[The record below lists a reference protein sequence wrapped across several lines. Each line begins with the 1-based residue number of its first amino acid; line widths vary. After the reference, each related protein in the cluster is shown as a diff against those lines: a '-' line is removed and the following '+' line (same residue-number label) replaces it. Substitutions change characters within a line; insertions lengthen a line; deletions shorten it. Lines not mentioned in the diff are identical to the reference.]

1 MPSLVF
7 FSPGWYNPLIKTKG
21 VRSMKRCLVLSDS
34 FKGTLSSPD
43 ICRIA
48 RSLHIPGWHIDA
60 LPVADGGE
68 GTTDCFL
75 DACGGQRIA
84 LSVSGPFGGTIDGFY
99 GLLPDGTAVVECAAA
114 AGLHQAEGRPDPE
127 AATTYG
133 VGQLLA
139 HALDHGAKRLILG
152 LGGSCTN
159 DARAGAAA
167 ALGTKFYNEKGES
180 FVPTGD
186 TLEQIVSYDTAETE
200 RLLSGCTVTAMC
212 DIDNPMYGAQGAAA
226 IFAPQKG
233 ADKEMV
239 ALLDRNLVHLGN
251 LMQQKTGAD
260 IANMPGAGA
269 AGAFGAGIV
278 AFLGGKLQSGIET
291 VLECVRFDELLAGAD
306 MVFTGEGQMDSQSLH
321 GKAVI
326 GIAGRAAKKHVPVT
340 VIVGSVGDGAEGGY
354 EMGVSALFSIN
365 RRAESFDISR
375 GKTRQNFEAT
385 MDAIVRLLALKA

>member
-1 MPSLVF
+1 
-7 FSPGWYNPLIKTKG
+7 
-21 VRSMKRCLVLSDS
+21 MKRCLVLSDS

-48 RSLHIPGWHIDA
+48 RSLHSPGWHIDA

-84 LSVSGPFGGTIDGFY
+84 LPVSGPFGGTIDGFY

-159 DARAGAAA
+159 DGGCGAAA
-167 ALGTKFYNEKGES
+167 ALGVRFYDRQGRG
-180 FVPTGD
+180 FVPTGG
-186 TLEQIVSYDTAETE
+186 TLADIEAID
-200 RLLSGCTVTAMC
+200 LSGRHPGLRPGVLTVMC
-212 DIDNPMYGAQGAAA
+212 DIDNPLYGETGAAY

-233 ADKEMV
+233 ANDACV
-239 ALLDRNLVHLGN
+239 QRLDAGLRHLAAV
-251 LMQQKTGAD
+251 LHAQLGAEVD
-260 IANMPGAGA
+260 TLPGGGA
-269 AGAFGAGIV
+269 AGGFGAGCAALLCGALRSGITTV
-278 AFLGGKLQSGIET
+278 LDTVDFDRRAVGCDLVVTGEGSFDAQSLGGKAISG
-291 VLECVRFDELLAGAD
+291 VAGRCQKLRVPAAVLAGRVALTPEQWAPLD
-306 MVFTGEGQMDSQSLH
+306 LR
-321 GKAVI
+321 AV
-326 GIAGRAAKKHVPVT
+326 R
-340 VIVGSVGDGAEGGY
+340 
-354 EMGVSALFSIN
+354 SIN
-365 RRAESFDISR
+365 PTGTTLE
-375 GKTRQNFEAT
+375 
-385 MDAIVRLLALKA
+385 DARVNAAAYYRTALETLLKEWK

>member
-7 FSPGWYNPLIKTKG
+7 FPSGWYNPLIKTKG

-84 LSVSGPFGGTIDGFY
+84 LPVSGPFGGTIDGFY

-159 DARAGAAA
+159 DGGCGAAA
-167 ALGTKFYNEKGES
+167 ALGVRFYDRQGRS
-180 FVPTGD
+180 FVPTGG
-186 TLEQIVSYDTAETE
+186 TLADIETID
-200 RLLSGCTVTAMC
+200 LSGRHPGLRPGVLTVMC
-212 DIDNPMYGAQGAAA
+212 DIDNPLYGETGAAY

-233 ADKEMV
+233 ANDSCV
-239 ALLDRNLVHLGN
+239 QRLDAGLRHLAAV
-251 LMQQKTGAD
+251 LHAQLGAEVD
-260 IANMPGAGA
+260 TLPGGGA
-269 AGAFGAGIV
+269 AGGFGAGCAALLRGALRSGITTV
-278 AFLGGKLQSGIET
+278 LDTVDFDRRAVGCDLVVTGEGSFDAQSLGGKAISG
-291 VLECVRFDELLAGAD
+291 VAGRCQKLRVPAAVLAGRVALTPEQWAPLD
-306 MVFTGEGQMDSQSLH
+306 LR
-321 GKAVI
+321 AV
-326 GIAGRAAKKHVPVT
+326 R
-340 VIVGSVGDGAEGGY
+340 
-354 EMGVSALFSIN
+354 SIN
-365 RRAESFDISR
+365 PAGATLEDARANAAAYYRTALE
-375 GKTRQNFEAT
+375 T
-385 MDAIVRLLALKA
+385 LLKEWK

>member
-1 MPSLVF
+1 
-7 FSPGWYNPLIKTKG
+7 
-21 VRSMKRCLVLSDS
+21 MKRCLVLSDS

-84 LSVSGPFGGTIDGFY
+84 LPVSGPFGGTIDGFY

-159 DARAGAAA
+159 DGGCGAAA
-167 ALGTKFYNEKGES
+167 ALGVRFYDQQGRP
-180 FVPTGD
+180 FVPTGG
-186 TLEQIVSYDTAETE
+186 TLADIEAID
-200 RLLSGCTVTAMC
+200 LSGRHPGLRPGVLTVMC
-212 DIDNPMYGAQGAAA
+212 DIDNPLYGETGAAY

-233 ADKEMV
+233 ADDACV
-239 ALLDRNLVHLGN
+239 QRLDAGLRHLAAV
-251 LMQQKTGAD
+251 LHAQLGAEVD
-260 IANMPGAGA
+260 TLPGGGA
-269 AGAFGAGIV
+269 AGGFGAGCAALLCGALRSGITTV
-278 AFLGGKLQSGIET
+278 LDTVDFDRRAVGCDLVVTGEGSFDAQSLGGKAISG
-291 VLECVRFDELLAGAD
+291 VAGRCQKLRVPAAVLAGRVALTPEQWAPLD
-306 MVFTGEGQMDSQSLH
+306 LR
-321 GKAVI
+321 AV
-326 GIAGRAAKKHVPVT
+326 R
-340 VIVGSVGDGAEGGY
+340 
-354 EMGVSALFSIN
+354 SIN
-365 RRAESFDISR
+365 PT
-375 GKTRQNFEAT
+375 GAT
-385 MDAIVRLLALKA
+385 LEDARVNAAAYYRTALETLLKEWK

>member
-1 MPSLVF
+1 
-7 FSPGWYNPLIKTKG
+7 
-21 VRSMKRCLVLSDS
+21 MKRCLVLSDS

-84 LSVSGPFGGTIDGFY
+84 LPVSGPFGGTIDGFY

-159 DARAGAAA
+159 DGGCGAAA
-167 ALGTKFYNEKGES
+167 ALGVRFYDRQGRG
-180 FVPTGD
+180 FVPTGG
-186 TLEQIVSYDTAETE
+186 TLADIEAID
-200 RLLSGCTVTAMC
+200 LSGRHPGLRPGVLTVMC
-212 DIDNPMYGAQGAAA
+212 DIDNPLYGETGAAY

-233 ADKEMV
+233 ANDACV
-239 ALLDRNLVHLGN
+239 QRLDAGLRHLAAV
-251 LMQQKTGAD
+251 LHAQLGAEVD
-260 IANMPGAGA
+260 TLPGGGA
-269 AGAFGAGIV
+269 AGGFGAGC
-278 AFLGGKLQSGIET
+278 AALLCGALRSGITT
-291 VLECVRFDELLAGAD
+291 VLDTVDFD
-306 MVFTGEGQMDSQSLH
+306 
-321 GKAVI
+321 
-326 GIAGRAAKKHVPVT
+326 
-340 VIVGSVGDGAEGGY
+340 
-354 EMGVSALFSIN
+354 
-365 RRAESFDISR
+365 RRAVGCDLVVTGGVPLMPKAWAARPSAAWQA
-375 GKTRQNFEAT
+375 G
-385 MDAIVRLLALKA
+385 VRSCMSPLPCWPGVWH

>member
-1 MPSLVF
+1 
-7 FSPGWYNPLIKTKG
+7 
-21 VRSMKRCLVLSDS
+21 MKRCLVLSDS

-84 LSVSGPFGGTIDGFY
+84 LPVSGPFGGTIDGFY

-159 DARAGAAA
+159 DAGAGAAA

-233 ADKEMV
+233 ADEEMV

-354 EMGVSALFSIN
+354 EMGVSAIFSIN

>member
-84 LSVSGPFGGTIDGFY
+84 LPVSGPFGGTIDGFY

-159 DARAGAAA
+159 DGGCGAAA
-167 ALGTKFYNEKGES
+167 ALGVRFYDRQGRG
-180 FVPTGD
+180 FVPTGG
-186 TLEQIVSYDTAETE
+186 TLADIETID
-200 RLLSGCTVTAMC
+200 LSGRHPGLRPGVLTVMC
-212 DIDNPMYGAQGAAA
+212 DIDNPLYGETGAAY

-233 ADKEMV
+233 ANDACV
-239 ALLDRNLVHLGN
+239 QRLDAGLRHLAAV
-251 LMQQKTGAD
+251 LHAQLGAEVD
-260 IANMPGAGA
+260 TLPGGGA
-269 AGAFGAGIV
+269 AGGFGAGCAALLCGALRSGITMV
-278 AFLGGKLQSGIET
+278 LDTVDFDRRAVGCDLVVTGEGSFDAQSLGGKAISG
-291 VLECVRFDELLAGAD
+291 VAGRCQKLHVPAAVLAGRVALTPEQWAPLD
-306 MVFTGEGQMDSQSLH
+306 LR
-321 GKAVI
+321 AV
-326 GIAGRAAKKHVPVT
+326 R
-340 VIVGSVGDGAEGGY
+340 
-354 EMGVSALFSIN
+354 SIN
-365 RRAESFDISR
+365 PA
-375 GKTRQNFEAT
+375 GAT
-385 MDAIVRLLALKA
+385 LEDARTNAVAYYRTALETLLKEWK

>member
-7 FSPGWYNPLIKTKG
+7 FSPGWYNPLIKAKG

-48 RSLHIPGWHIDA
+48 RSLHIPGWHINA

-75 DACGGQRIA
+75 DACSGQRIA
-84 LSVSGPFGGTIDGFY
+84 LPVSGPFGGTIDGFY

-159 DARAGAAA
+159 DGGCGAAA
-167 ALGTKFYNEKGES
+167 ALGVRFYDRQGRG
-180 FVPTGD
+180 FVPTGG
-186 TLEQIVSYDTAETE
+186 TLADIETID
-200 RLLSGCTVTAMC
+200 LSGRHPGLRPGVLTVMC
-212 DIDNPMYGAQGAAA
+212 DIDNPLYGETGAAY

-233 ADKEMV
+233 ANDACV
-239 ALLDRNLVHLGN
+239 QRLDAGLRHLAAV
-251 LMQQKTGAD
+251 LHAQLGAEVD
-260 IANMPGAGA
+260 TLPGGGA
-269 AGAFGAGIV
+269 AGGFGAGCAALLCGALRSGITTV
-278 AFLGGKLQSGIET
+278 LDTVDFDRRAVGCDLVVTGEGSFDAQSLGGKAISG
-291 VLECVRFDELLAGAD
+291 VAGRCQKLRVPAAVLAGRVALTPEQWAPLD
-306 MVFTGEGQMDSQSLH
+306 LQ
-321 GKAVI
+321 AV
-326 GIAGRAAKKHVPVT
+326 R
-340 VIVGSVGDGAEGGY
+340 
-354 EMGVSALFSIN
+354 SIN
-365 RRAESFDISR
+365 PTGATLEDARANAAAYYRTALE
-375 GKTRQNFEAT
+375 T
-385 MDAIVRLLALKA
+385 LLKEWK

>member
-84 LSVSGPFGGTIDGFY
+84 LPVSGPFGGTIDGFY

-159 DARAGAAA
+159 DGGCGAAA
-167 ALGTKFYNEKGES
+167 ALGVRFYDRQGRG
-180 FVPTGD
+180 FVPTGG
-186 TLEQIVSYDTAETE
+186 TLADIEAID
-200 RLLSGCTVTAMC
+200 LSGRHPGLRPGVLTVMC
-212 DIDNPMYGAQGAAA
+212 DIDNPLYGETGAAY

-233 ADKEMV
+233 ANDACV
-239 ALLDRNLVHLGN
+239 QRLDAGLRHLAAV
-251 LMQQKTGAD
+251 LHAQLGAEVD
-260 IANMPGAGA
+260 TLPGGGA
-269 AGAFGAGIV
+269 AGGFGAGCAALLCGALRSGITTV
-278 AFLGGKLQSGIET
+278 LDTVDFDRRAVGCELVVTGEGSFDAQSLGGKAISG
-291 VLECVRFDELLAGAD
+291 VAGRCQKLRVPAAVLAGRVALTPEQWAPLD
-306 MVFTGEGQMDSQSLH
+306 LRAVRGINPTGATLED
-321 GKAVI
+321 ARVN
-326 GIAGRAAKKHVPVT
+326 AAAYYRT
-340 VIVGSVGDGAEGGY
+340 
-354 EMGVSALFSIN
+354 AL
-365 RRAESFDISR
+365 E
-375 GKTRQNFEAT
+375 T
-385 MDAIVRLLALKA
+385 LLKEWK

>member
-84 LSVSGPFGGTIDGFY
+84 LPVSGPFGGTIDGFY

-159 DARAGAAA
+159 DGGCGAAA
-167 ALGTKFYNEKGES
+167 ALGVRFYDRQGRG
-180 FVPTGD
+180 FVPTGG
-186 TLEQIVSYDTAETE
+186 TLADIETID
-200 RLLSGCTVTAMC
+200 LSGRHPGLRPGVLTVMC
-212 DIDNPMYGAQGAAA
+212 DIDNPLYGETGAAY

-233 ADKEMV
+233 ANDACV
-239 ALLDRNLVHLGN
+239 QRLDAGLRHLAAV
-251 LMQQKTGAD
+251 LHAQLGAEVD
-260 IANMPGAGA
+260 TLPGGGA
-269 AGAFGAGIV
+269 AGGFGAGCAALLCGALRSGITTV
-278 AFLGGKLQSGIET
+278 LDTVDFDRRAVGCDLVVTGEGSFDAQSLGGKAISGGAGRCQKLRIPAA
-291 VLECVRFDELLAGAD
+291 VLAGRVALTPEQWAPLD
-306 MVFTGEGQMDSQSLH
+306 LR
-321 GKAVI
+321 AV
-326 GIAGRAAKKHVPVT
+326 R
-340 VIVGSVGDGAEGGY
+340 
-354 EMGVSALFSIN
+354 SIN
-365 RRAESFDISR
+365 PTRATLE
-375 GKTRQNFEAT
+375 
-385 MDAIVRLLALKA
+385 DARANAAAYYRTALETLLKEWK

>member
-84 LSVSGPFGGTIDGFY
+84 LPVSGPFGGTIDGFY

-139 HALDHGAKRLILG
+139 HALEHGAKRLILG

-159 DARAGAAA
+159 DGGCGAAA
-167 ALGTKFYNEKGES
+167 ALGVRFYDRQGRG
-180 FVPTGD
+180 FVPTGG
-186 TLEQIVSYDTAETE
+186 TLADIEAID
-200 RLLSGCTVTAMC
+200 LSGRHPGLRPGVLTVMC
-212 DIDNPMYGAQGAAA
+212 DIDNPLYGETGAAY

-233 ADKEMV
+233 ADDACV
-239 ALLDRNLVHLGN
+239 QRLDAGLRHLAAVLHAQLN
-251 LMQQKTGAD
+251 AEVSTL
-260 IANMPGAGA
+260 PGGGA
-269 AGAFGAGIV
+269 AGGFGAGCAALLCGALRSGITTV
-278 AFLGGKLQSGIET
+278 LDTVDFDRRAVGCDLVVTGEGSFDAQSLGGKAISGVAGRCQKLHIPAA
-291 VLECVRFDELLAGAD
+291 VLAGRVALTPEQWAPLD
-306 MVFTGEGQMDSQSLH
+306 LR
-321 GKAVI
+321 AV
-326 GIAGRAAKKHVPVT
+326 R
-340 VIVGSVGDGAEGGY
+340 
-354 EMGVSALFSIN
+354 SIN
-365 RRAESFDISR
+365 P
-375 GKTRQNFEAT
+375 TVAT
-385 MDAIVRLLALKA
+385 LEDARVNAAAYYRTALETLLKEWK

>member
-60 LPVADGGE
+60 LPMADGGE

-84 LSVSGPFGGTIDGFY
+84 LPVSGPFGGTIDGFY

-114 AGLHQAEGRPDPE
+114 AGLHQTEGRPDPE

-159 DARAGAAA
+159 DGGCGAAA
-167 ALGTKFYNEKGES
+167 ALGVRFYDRQGRG
-180 FVPTGD
+180 FVPTGG
-186 TLEQIVSYDTAETE
+186 TLADIEAID
-200 RLLSGCTVTAMC
+200 LSGRHPGLRPGVLTVMC
-212 DIDNPMYGAQGAAA
+212 DIDNPLYGETGAAY

-233 ADKEMV
+233 ANDACV
-239 ALLDRNLVHLGN
+239 QRLDAGLRHLAAV
-251 LMQQKTGAD
+251 LHAQLGAEVD
-260 IANMPGAGA
+260 TLPGGGA
-269 AGAFGAGIV
+269 AGGFGAGCAALLCGALRSGITTV
-278 AFLGGKLQSGIET
+278 LDTVDFDRRAVDCDLVVTGEGSFDAQSLGGKAISG
-291 VLECVRFDELLAGAD
+291 VAGRCQKLRVPAAVLAGRVALTPEQWAPLD
-306 MVFTGEGQMDSQSLH
+306 LR
-321 GKAVI
+321 AV
-326 GIAGRAAKKHVPVT
+326 R
-340 VIVGSVGDGAEGGY
+340 
-354 EMGVSALFSIN
+354 SIN
-365 RRAESFDISR
+365 PTGA
-375 GKTRQNFEAT
+375 TFE
-385 MDAIVRLLALKA
+385 DARVNAAAYYRTALETLLKEWK

>member
-84 LSVSGPFGGTIDGFY
+84 LPVSGPFGGTIDGFY

-159 DARAGAAA
+159 DGGCGAAA
-167 ALGTKFYNEKGES
+167 ALGVRFYDRQGRG
-180 FVPTGD
+180 FVPTGG
-186 TLEQIVSYDTAETE
+186 TLADIEAID
-200 RLLSGCTVTAMC
+200 LSGRHPGLRPGVLTVMC
-212 DIDNPMYGAQGAAA
+212 DIDNPLYGETGAAY

-233 ADKEMV
+233 ADDACV
-239 ALLDRNLVHLGN
+239 QRLDAGLRHLAAV
-251 LMQQKTGAD
+251 LHAQLGAEVD
-260 IANMPGAGA
+260 TLPGGGA
-269 AGAFGAGIV
+269 AGGFGAGCAALLCGALRSGIMTV
-278 AFLGGKLQSGIET
+278 LDTVDFDRRAVGCDLVVTGEGSFDAQSLGGKAISG
-291 VLECVRFDELLAGAD
+291 VAGRCQKLHVPAAVLAGRVALTPEQWAPLD
-306 MVFTGEGQMDSQSLH
+306 LRAVRGINPTGATLED
-321 GKAVI
+321 ARVN
-326 GIAGRAAKKHVPVT
+326 AAAYYRT
-340 VIVGSVGDGAEGGY
+340 
-354 EMGVSALFSIN
+354 AL
-365 RRAESFDISR
+365 E
-375 GKTRQNFEAT
+375 T
-385 MDAIVRLLALKA
+385 LLKEWK

>member
-7 FSPGWYNPLIKTKG
+7 FPSGWYNPLIKTKG

-84 LSVSGPFGGTIDGFY
+84 LPVSGPFGGTIDGFY

-159 DARAGAAA
+159 DGGCGAAA
-167 ALGTKFYNEKGES
+167 ALGVRFYDRQGRS
-180 FVPTGD
+180 FVPTGG
-186 TLEQIVSYDTAETE
+186 TLADIETID
-200 RLLSGCTVTAMC
+200 LSGRHPGLRPGVLTVMC
-212 DIDNPMYGAQGAAA
+212 DIDNPLYGETGAAY

-233 ADKEMV
+233 ANDACV
-239 ALLDRNLVHLGN
+239 QRLDAGLRHLAAV
-251 LMQQKTGAD
+251 LHAQLGAEVD
-260 IANMPGAGA
+260 TLPGGGA
-269 AGAFGAGIV
+269 AGGFGAGCAALLCGALRSGITTVLDTVDFDRRAVGCDLIV
-278 AFLGGKLQSGIET
+278 TGEGSFDAQSLGGKAISG
-291 VLECVRFDELLAGAD
+291 VAGRCQKLRVPAAVLAGRVALTPEQWAPLD
-306 MVFTGEGQMDSQSLH
+306 LR
-321 GKAVI
+321 AV
-326 GIAGRAAKKHVPVT
+326 R
-340 VIVGSVGDGAEGGY
+340 
-354 EMGVSALFSIN
+354 SIN
-365 RRAESFDISR
+365 PA
-375 GKTRQNFEAT
+375 GAT
-385 MDAIVRLLALKA
+385 LEDARVNAAAYYRTALETLLKEWK

>member
-84 LSVSGPFGGTIDGFY
+84 LPVSGPFGGTIDGFY

-114 AGLHQAEGRPDPE
+114 AGLHQTEGRPDPE

-159 DARAGAAA
+159 DGGCGAAA
-167 ALGTKFYNEKGES
+167 ALGVRFYDRQGRS
-180 FVPTGD
+180 FVPTGG
-186 TLEQIVSYDTAETE
+186 TLADIETID
-200 RLLSGCTVTAMC
+200 LSGRHPGLRPGVLTVMC
-212 DIDNPMYGAQGAAA
+212 DIDNPLYGETGAAY

-233 ADKEMV
+233 ANDACV
-239 ALLDRNLVHLGN
+239 QRLDAGLRHLAAV
-251 LMQQKTGAD
+251 LHAQLGAEVD
-260 IANMPGAGA
+260 TLPGGGA
-269 AGAFGAGIV
+269 AGGFGAGCAALLCGALRSGITTV
-278 AFLGGKLQSGIET
+278 LDTVDFDRRAVGCDLVVTGEGSFDAQSLGGKAISG
-291 VLECVRFDELLAGAD
+291 VAGRCQKLHVPAAVLAGRVALTPEQWAPLD
-306 MVFTGEGQMDSQSLH
+306 LR
-321 GKAVI
+321 AV
-326 GIAGRAAKKHVPVT
+326 R
-340 VIVGSVGDGAEGGY
+340 
-354 EMGVSALFSIN
+354 SIN
-365 RRAESFDISR
+365 PTGATLEDARANAAAYYRTALE
-375 GKTRQNFEAT
+375 T
-385 MDAIVRLLALKA
+385 LLKEWK

>member
-48 RSLHIPGWHIDA
+48 RSLHIHGWHIDA

-84 LSVSGPFGGTIDGFY
+84 LPVSGPFGGTIDSFY

-159 DARAGAAA
+159 DGGCGAAA
-167 ALGTKFYNEKGES
+167 ALGVRFYDRQGRG
-180 FVPTGD
+180 FVPTGG
-186 TLEQIVSYDTAETE
+186 TLADIEAID
-200 RLLSGCTVTAMC
+200 LSGRHPGLRPGVLTVMC
-212 DIDNPMYGAQGAAA
+212 DIDNPLYGETGAAY

-233 ADKEMV
+233 ANDACV
-239 ALLDRNLVHLGN
+239 QRLDAGLRHLAAV
-251 LMQQKTGAD
+251 LHAQLGAEVD
-260 IANMPGAGA
+260 TLPGGGA
-269 AGAFGAGIV
+269 AGGFGAGCAVLLCGALRSGITTV
-278 AFLGGKLQSGIET
+278 LDTVDFDRRAVGCDLVVTGEGSFDAQSLGGKAISG
-291 VLECVRFDELLAGAD
+291 VAGRCQKLRVPAAVLAGRVALTPEQWAPLD
-306 MVFTGEGQMDSQSLH
+306 LR
-321 GKAVI
+321 AV
-326 GIAGRAAKKHVPVT
+326 R
-340 VIVGSVGDGAEGGY
+340 
-354 EMGVSALFSIN
+354 SIN
-365 RRAESFDISR
+365 PAW
-375 GKTRQNFEAT
+375 AT
-385 MDAIVRLLALKA
+385 LEDARVNAAAYYRTALETLLKEWK

>member
-7 FSPGWYNPLIKTKG
+7 FPSGWYNPLIKTKG

-84 LSVSGPFGGTIDGFY
+84 LPVSGPFGGTIDGFY

-114 AGLHQAEGRPDPE
+114 AGLHQTEGRPDPE

-159 DARAGAAA
+159 DGGCGAAA
-167 ALGTKFYNEKGES
+167 ALGVRFYDRQGRG
-180 FVPTGD
+180 FVPTGG
-186 TLEQIVSYDTAETE
+186 TLADIETID
-200 RLLSGCTVTAMC
+200 LSGRHPGLRPGVLTVMC
-212 DIDNPMYGAQGAAA
+212 DIDNPLYGETGAAY

-233 ADKEMV
+233 ANDACV
-239 ALLDRNLVHLGN
+239 QRLDAGLRHFAAVLHAQLGAEVDT
-251 LMQQKTGAD
+251 L
-260 IANMPGAGA
+260 PGGGA
-269 AGAFGAGIV
+269 AGGFGAGCAALLCGALRSGITTV
-278 AFLGGKLQSGIET
+278 LDTVDFDRRAVGCDLVVTGEGSFDAQSLGGKAISG
-291 VLECVRFDELLAGAD
+291 VAGRCQKLHVPAAVLAGRVALTPEQWAPLD
-306 MVFTGEGQMDSQSLH
+306 LR
-321 GKAVI
+321 AV
-326 GIAGRAAKKHVPVT
+326 R
-340 VIVGSVGDGAEGGY
+340 
-354 EMGVSALFSIN
+354 SIN
-365 RRAESFDISR
+365 PA
-375 GKTRQNFEAT
+375 GAT
-385 MDAIVRLLALKA
+385 LEDARVNAAAYYRTALETLLKEWK

>member
-7 FSPGWYNPLIKTKG
+7 FSPGWYNSLIKTKG

-84 LSVSGPFGGTIDGFY
+84 LPVSGPFGGTVDGFY
-99 GLLPDGTAVVECAAA
+99 DLLPDGTAVVECAAA
-114 AGLHQAEGRPDPE
+114 AGLHQTEGRPDPE

-159 DARAGAAA
+159 DGGCGAAA
-167 ALGTKFYNEKGES
+167 ALGVRFYDRQGRG
-180 FVPTGD
+180 FVPTGG
-186 TLEQIVSYDTAETE
+186 TLADIETID
-200 RLLSGCTVTAMC
+200 LSGRHPGLRPGVLTVMC
-212 DIDNPMYGAQGAAA
+212 DIDNPLYGETGAAY

-233 ADKEMV
+233 ANDACV
-239 ALLDRNLVHLGN
+239 QRLDAGLRHLAAV
-251 LMQQKTGAD
+251 LHAQLGAEVD
-260 IANMPGAGA
+260 TLPGGGA
-269 AGAFGAGIV
+269 AGGFGAGCAALLCGALRSGITTV
-278 AFLGGKLQSGIET
+278 LDTVDFDRRAVGCDLVVTGEGSFDAQSLGGKAISG
-291 VLECVRFDELLAGAD
+291 VAGRCQKLRVPAAVLAGRVALTPEQWAPLD
-306 MVFTGEGQMDSQSLH
+306 LR
-321 GKAVI
+321 AV
-326 GIAGRAAKKHVPVT
+326 R
-340 VIVGSVGDGAEGGY
+340 
-354 EMGVSALFSIN
+354 SIN
-365 RRAESFDISR
+365 PTGATLEDARANAAAYYRTALE
-375 GKTRQNFEAT
+375 T
-385 MDAIVRLLALKA
+385 LLKEWK

>member
-84 LSVSGPFGGTIDGFY
+84 LPVSGPFGGTIDGFY

-159 DARAGAAA
+159 DGGCGAAA
-167 ALGTKFYNEKGES
+167 ALGVRFYDRQGRS
-180 FVPTGD
+180 FVPTGG
-186 TLEQIVSYDTAETE
+186 TLADIEAID
-200 RLLSGCTVTAMC
+200 LSGRHPGLRPGVLTVMC
-212 DIDNPMYGAQGAAA
+212 DIDNPLYGETGAAY

-233 ADKEMV
+233 ANDACV
-239 ALLDRNLVHLGN
+239 QRLDAGLRHLAAV
-251 LMQQKTGAD
+251 LHAQLGAEVD
-260 IANMPGAGA
+260 TLPGGGA
-269 AGAFGAGIV
+269 AGGFGAGCAALLCGALRSGITTV
-278 AFLGGKLQSGIET
+278 LDTVDFDRRAVGCDLVVTGEGSFDAQSLGGKAISG
-291 VLECVRFDELLAGAD
+291 VADRCQKLRVPAAVLAGHVALTPEQWAPLD
-306 MVFTGEGQMDSQSLH
+306 LR
-321 GKAVI
+321 AV
-326 GIAGRAAKKHVPVT
+326 R
-340 VIVGSVGDGAEGGY
+340 
-354 EMGVSALFSIN
+354 SIN
-365 RRAESFDISR
+365 PAGATLEDARANAAAYYRTALE
-375 GKTRQNFEAT
+375 T
-385 MDAIVRLLALKA
+385 LLKEWK

>member
-84 LSVSGPFGGTIDGFY
+84 LPVSGPFGGTIDGFY

-133 VGQLLA
+133 VGQLLV

-159 DARAGAAA
+159 DGGCGAAA
-167 ALGTKFYNEKGES
+167 ALGVRFYDRQGRG
-180 FVPTGD
+180 FVPTGG
-186 TLEQIVSYDTAETE
+186 TLADIETID
-200 RLLSGCTVTAMC
+200 LSGRHPGLRPGVLTVMC
-212 DIDNPMYGAQGAAA
+212 DIDNPLYGETGAAY

-233 ADKEMV
+233 ANDACV
-239 ALLDRNLVHLGN
+239 QRLDAGLRHLAAV
-251 LMQQKTGAD
+251 LHAQLGAEGD
-260 IANMPGAGA
+260 TLPGGGA
-269 AGAFGAGIV
+269 AGGFGAGCAALLCGTLRSGITTV
-278 AFLGGKLQSGIET
+278 LDTVDFDRRAVGCDLVVTGEGSFDAQSLGGKAISG
-291 VLECVRFDELLAGAD
+291 VAGRCQKLHVPAAVLAGRVALTPEQWAPLD
-306 MVFTGEGQMDSQSLH
+306 LR
-321 GKAVI
+321 AV
-326 GIAGRAAKKHVPVT
+326 R
-340 VIVGSVGDGAEGGY
+340 
-354 EMGVSALFSIN
+354 SIN
-365 RRAESFDISR
+365 PT
-375 GKTRQNFEAT
+375 GAT
-385 MDAIVRLLALKA
+385 LEDARVNAAAYYRTALETLLKEWK

>member
-1 MPSLVF
+1 
-7 FSPGWYNPLIKTKG
+7 
-21 VRSMKRCLVLSDS
+21 MKRCLVLSDS

-84 LSVSGPFGGTIDGFY
+84 LPVSGPFGGTIDGFY

-114 AGLHQAEGRPDPE
+114 AGLHQTEGRPDPE

-159 DARAGAAA
+159 DGGCGAAA
-167 ALGTKFYNEKGES
+167 ALGVRFYDRQGRG
-180 FVPTGD
+180 FVPTGG
-186 TLEQIVSYDTAETE
+186 TLADIETID
-200 RLLSGCTVTAMC
+200 LSGRHPGLRPGVLTVMC
-212 DIDNPMYGAQGAAA
+212 DIDNPLYGETGAAY

-233 ADKEMV
+233 ANDACV
-239 ALLDRNLVHLGN
+239 QRLDAGLRHLAAVLHAQLGTEVDT
-251 LMQQKTGAD
+251 L
-260 IANMPGAGA
+260 PGGGA
-269 AGAFGAGIV
+269 AGGFGAGCAALLCGALRSGITTV
-278 AFLGGKLQSGIET
+278 LDTVDFDRRAVGCDLVVTGEGSFDAQSLGGKAISGVAGRCQKLRIPAA
-291 VLECVRFDELLAGAD
+291 VLAGRVALTPEQWAPLD
-306 MVFTGEGQMDSQSLH
+306 LR
-321 GKAVI
+321 AV
-326 GIAGRAAKKHVPVT
+326 R
-340 VIVGSVGDGAEGGY
+340 
-354 EMGVSALFSIN
+354 SIN
-365 RRAESFDISR
+365 PAGATLEDARANAAAYYRTALE
-375 GKTRQNFEAT
+375 T
-385 MDAIVRLLALKA
+385 LLKEWK

>member
-75 DACGGQRIA
+75 DACDGQRIA
-84 LSVSGPFGGTIDGFY
+84 LPVSGPFGGTIDGFY

-114 AGLHQAEGRPDPE
+114 AGLHQAEGRLDPE

-159 DARAGAAA
+159 DGGCGAAA
-167 ALGTKFYNEKGES
+167 ALGVRFYDRQGRG
-180 FVPTGD
+180 FVPTGG
-186 TLEQIVSYDTAETE
+186 TLADIEAID
-200 RLLSGCTVTAMC
+200 LSGRHPGLRPGVLTVMC
-212 DIDNPMYGAQGAAA
+212 DIDNPLYGETGAAY

-233 ADKEMV
+233 ANDACV
-239 ALLDRNLVHLGN
+239 QRLDAGLRHLAAV
-251 LMQQKTGAD
+251 LHAQLGAEVD
-260 IANMPGAGA
+260 TLPGGGA
-269 AGAFGAGIV
+269 AGGFGAGCAALLCGALRSGITTVLDTVDFDRRAVGCDLIV
-278 AFLGGKLQSGIET
+278 TGEGSFDAQSLGGKAISG
-291 VLECVRFDELLAGAD
+291 VAGRCQKLRVPAAVLAGRVALTPEQWAPLD
-306 MVFTGEGQMDSQSLH
+306 LR
-321 GKAVI
+321 AV
-326 GIAGRAAKKHVPVT
+326 R
-340 VIVGSVGDGAEGGY
+340 
-354 EMGVSALFSIN
+354 SIN
-365 RRAESFDISR
+365 PAGATLEDARANAAAYYRTALE
-375 GKTRQNFEAT
+375 T
-385 MDAIVRLLALKA
+385 LLKEWK

>member
-84 LSVSGPFGGTIDGFY
+84 LPVSGPFGGTIDGFY

-159 DARAGAAA
+159 DGGCGAAA
-167 ALGTKFYNEKGES
+167 ALGVRFYDRQGRG
-180 FVPTGD
+180 FVPTGG
-186 TLEQIVSYDTAETE
+186 TLADIEAID
-200 RLLSGCTVTAMC
+200 LSGRHPGLRPGVLTVMC
-212 DIDNPMYGAQGAAA
+212 DIDNPLYGETGAAY

-233 ADKEMV
+233 ANDACV
-239 ALLDRNLVHLGN
+239 QRLDAGLRHLAAV
-251 LMQQKTGAD
+251 LHAQLGAEVD
-260 IANMPGAGA
+260 TLPGGGA
-269 AGAFGAGIV
+269 AGGFGAGCAALLCGALRSGITTV
-278 AFLGGKLQSGIET
+278 LDTVDFDRRAVDCDLVVTGEGSFDAQSLGGKAISG
-291 VLECVRFDELLAGAD
+291 VAGRCQKLRVPAAVLAGRVALTPEQWAPLD
-306 MVFTGEGQMDSQSLH
+306 LR
-321 GKAVI
+321 AV
-326 GIAGRAAKKHVPVT
+326 R
-340 VIVGSVGDGAEGGY
+340 
-354 EMGVSALFSIN
+354 SIN
-365 RRAESFDISR
+365 PTGA
-375 GKTRQNFEAT
+375 TFE
-385 MDAIVRLLALKA
+385 DARVNAAAYYRTALETLLKEWK